1 MQELLKKYLF
11 SKNIFVCEGE
21 PERGVSFSVMLSL
34 AKLFNIK
41 VVDGCDLAKLE
52 HVRFASEMLG
62 EKVTQPFYT
71 GFPKSV
77 LELGFEERLLN
88 QLRHYYTTYWLGDFV
103 NPGQAE
109 IEECFDRTALKEPG
123 VEKKFYVLTQED
135 AVKKLEDTVE
145 ALLKS
150 TRPLSNSAYKVVL
163 TFIQEYGYEVKA
175 CPCKDTAMQ
184 LLLDTKEEK
193 YADFFS
199 FSDIIRLAEYV
210 NYTKYESTNLKKLNW
225 KNQDRKQIAKVLDR
239 KLANGECNLRECFEK
254 QALWCG
260 LLHHIHYEPKCPLG
274 EQFVHAMREEK
285 NSSVYSAFEAA
296 ILQADVKQALNILR
310 EGKGAGAVIRHLN
323 YLLSRCE
330 SQADV
335 DYVLENMGCKNPVL
349 LIQLYIQYANS
360 REEDARIFK
369 FTKYNMLKLHKETS
383 EEISRRKSGLP
394 ADIRDKVAKKV
405 VQNLQELYQGKL
417 GCVYIDEAMKKIAL
431 PIQET
436 AGMGGFGILPKGS
449 RLFLQQGNILRG
461 FTYWEKV
468 NDIDLSVMGLS
479 QDGRMYEFSWRTMV
493 RDTSPA
499 IVYSGD
505 QTSGYKGGSEYFDID
520 IEKFRSLYPDVRY
533 LVFSN
538 NVYSRIPFSE
548 CICKAGYMIRE
559 EMNSGE
565 VFEPKTV
572 ASSFAITC
580 DSTFAYLFAID
591 LETEELV
598 WLNIAKSGSTTVA
611 GETTFDFLF
620 DYFKLTDIIN
630 VYDLFAM
637 MAKSVT
643 TDPMEADVVV
653 TDAQVS
659 RKEGSVQVRSCDTE
673 LIVAYMNA

>member
-11 SKNIFVCEGE
+11 SKNILVCEGE
-21 PERGVSFSVMLSL
+21 PQRGVSFRVMLSL

-62 EKVTQPFYT
+62 EKVPQPFYT

-77 LELGFEERLLN
+77 LELGFEERLWN
-88 QLRHYYTTYWLGDFV
+88 QLSHYYTTYWLGDFV

-123 VEKKFYVLTQED
+123 IEKRFLVLSEED
-135 AVKKLEDTVE
+135 AVEKLEGSVE

-150 TRPLSNSAYKVVL
+150 TRPLGNSAYKVVL
-163 TFIQEYGYEVKA
+163 TYIAEYGYEVRE

-184 LLLDTKEEK
+184 LLLDTKDEK
-193 YADFFS
+193 YAKFFS
-199 FSDIIRLAEYV
+199 FSDIIKLAEYV
-210 NYTKYESTNLKKLNW
+210 NYTKYENTNLKKINW
-225 KNQDRKQIAKVLDR
+225 KNQDRKLVAKVLDE
-239 KLANGECNLRECFEK
+239 KLAGGECNLRECFEK

-260 LLHHIHYEPKCPLG
+260 LLHHIHYQPKCPLG
-274 EQFVHAMREEK
+274 EKFVHAMREEK
-285 NSSVYSAFEAA
+285 NISVYSAFETAMSQSD
-296 ILQADVKQALNILR
+296 IKKALDTLR
-310 EGKGAGAVIRHLN
+310 EGKGSGAVIRHLN

-349 LIQLYIQYANS
+349 LIQLYIQYANY
-360 REEDARIFK
+360 REEEARIFK
-369 FTKYNMLKLHKETS
+369 FTKYNMLKLHKETL
-383 EEISRRKSGLP
+383 EEINRRKSGVS
-394 ADIRDKVAKKV
+394 AAIRDSAVKKI
-405 VQNLQELYQGKL
+405 VQNLQELYQDKL
-417 GCVYIDEAMKKIAL
+417 GNVYIDEAMKKIAL
-431 PIQET
+431 PLQET

-449 RLFLQQGNILRG
+449 RLPLQKGEFIRG

-468 NDIDLSVMGLS
+468 DDIDLSVMGLS
-479 QDGRMYEFSWRTMV
+479 QDGRMYEFSWRTMA

-520 IEKFRSLYPDVRY
+520 REKLRQLYPDVRY

-538 NVYSRIPFSE
+538 NVFSRVPFRE

-620 DYFKLTDIIN
+620 DYFNLTDIIN
-630 VYDLFAM
+630 VYDLFTM
-637 MAKSVT
+637 MAREVVT
-643 TDPMEADVVV
+643 NPLEADVVV
-653 TDAQVS
+653 SDAEV
-659 RKEGSVQVRSCDTE
+659 RLKEDAVQVRSCDTE
-673 LIVAYMNA
+673 LITAYMNA